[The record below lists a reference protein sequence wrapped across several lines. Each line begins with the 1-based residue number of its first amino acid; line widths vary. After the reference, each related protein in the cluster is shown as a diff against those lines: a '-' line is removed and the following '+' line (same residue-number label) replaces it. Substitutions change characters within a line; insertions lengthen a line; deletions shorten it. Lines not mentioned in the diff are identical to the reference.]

1 MSISQITGS
10 SNAVSSAPVPV
21 PVLQTVAPAAKSA
34 NATTVAAT
42 SSTNNQ
48 AASTAPV
55 SSAELKKSVD
65 AINNFINSD
74 NSVNFSIDNDSGKVV
89 IKIVDSQTNTVLRQ
103 IPSVE
108 VLAVAKDLAKLQGLL
123 INDKA

>member
-10 SNAVSSAPVPV
+10 GNAVSSAPV

-34 NATTVAAT
+34 NATTVAPT
-42 SSTNNQ
+42 SSTDNQ

>member
-10 SNAVSSAPVPV
+10 GNAVSSAPV

-42 SSTNNQ
+42 SSTDNQ

>member
-10 SNAVSSAPVPV
+10 GNAVSSAPVPV
-21 PVLQTVAPAAKSA
+21 LQTTATAAKSA

-42 SSTNNQ
+42 SSTDNQ

-74 NSVNFSIDNDSGKVV
+74 NSVNFSIDHDSGKVV

>member
-10 SNAVSSAPVPV
+10 GNAVSSAPV

-42 SSTNNQ
+42 SSTDNQ

-55 SSAELKKSVD
+55 SNAELKKSVD

>member
-10 SNAVSSAPVPV
+10 GNAVSSAPVPV
-21 PVLQTVAPAAKSA
+21 LQTVASAAKSA

-42 SSTNNQ
+42 SSTDNQ